1 MRISIF
7 GLGYVGAV
15 CAGCLSAR
23 GHEVVG
29 VDISSTKIDL
39 INSGKS
45 PIVEPGLEDLLAQ
58 GIRTGKLR
66 GTTDFAEAI
75 RATDLSMICVGTPS
89 KKNGDLELDFIEAV
103 CREIGYVLRD
113 KTSRHTIVVRSTVL
127 PGTVANVVIPILEDC
142 SGKKAGVD
150 FGVAV
155 NPEFLR
161 ESTAIKDYDLPPMTV
176 IGEFDKA
183 SGDVLQS
190 LYEELDAPIIRK
202 DIAVAEMIKYTCNV
216 WHATKVTFA
225 NEIGNIAKAVGVD
238 GREVMEVVCQDKA
251 LNLSQYYMR
260 PGFAFG
266 GSCLPKD
273 VRALTYRASTLDV
286 DAPLLNSLMRSNVS
300 QVQNAFDMVAAYD
313 TRKVALL
320 GLSFKAGTDDLRESP
335 LVELAEMLIGK
346 GFDLSIYDSNVEY
359 ARVHGANKDY
369 IESKIPH
376 VSSLLNSDFDQVV
389 NDSDIIILGN
399 RDERFRTLADK
410 TPEGKRVI
418 DLVGFMSKATSED
431 GRAEGICW

>member
-23 GHEVVG
+23 GHEVIG
-29 VDISSTKIDL
+29 VDVSKTKIDL
-39 INSGKS
+39 INQGKS
-45 PIVEPGLEDLLAQ
+45 PIVEPGLETLLQQ
-58 GIRTGKLR
+58 GIDTGRLR
-66 GTTDFAEAI
+66 GTTDFAAAI
-75 RATDLSMICVGTPS
+75 RDSELSMICVGTPS
-89 KKNGDLELDFIEAV
+89 KKNGDLGLEYIESV
-103 CREIGYVLRD
+103 CREIGYVLRE
-113 KTSRHTIVVRSTVL
+113 KATRHTIVVRSTVL
-127 PGTVANVVIPILEDC
+127 PGTVKNVVIPILEDC

-161 ESTAIKDYDLPPMTV
+161 ESTAIKDYDQPPMTV
-176 IGEFDKA
+176 IGELDKA

-202 DIAVAEMIKYTCNV
+202 DIEVAEMIKYTCNV
-216 WHATKVTFA
+216 WHAAKVTFA

-238 GREVMEVVCQDKA
+238 GREVMDVVCQDKS

-273 VRALTYRASTLDV
+273 VRALTYRASSLDIK
-286 DAPLLNSLMRSNVS
+286 APLLNSLMTSNDS
-300 QVQNAFDMVAAYD
+300 QVQNAFDIIESHD
-313 TRKVALL
+313 KRKVALL

-335 LVELAEMLIGK
+335 LVELAERLIGK
-346 GFDLSIYDSNVEY
+346 GYELNIYDSNVEY
-359 ARVHGANKDY
+359 ARVHGANKEY

-376 VSSLLNSDFDQVV
+376 VSSLLNADFDQVIKHADV
-389 NDSDIIILGN
+389 IVLGN
-399 RDERFRTLADK
+399 RDEKFRALAQQA
-410 TPEGKRVI
+410 PEGKQVI
-418 DLVGFMSKATSED
+418 DLVGFMSKATSPTT
-431 GRAEGICW
+431 RTEGICW

>member
-23 GHEVVG
+23 GHEVIG
-29 VDISSTKIDL
+29 VDISPSKIDL
-39 INSGKS
+39 INQGRS
-45 PIVEPGLEDLLAQ
+45 PIVEPGLEALLEA
-58 GIRTGKLR
+58 GVKA
-66 GTTDFAEAI
+66 GTLSGSTDVQAAVRSTE
-75 RATDLSMICVGTPS
+75 LSLLCVGTPS
-89 KKNGDLELDFIEAV
+89 KRNGDLALHFIESV
-103 CREIGYVLRD
+103 CSQVGTALRE
-113 KTSRHTIVVRSTVL
+113 KSAWHTVVVRSTVL
-127 PGTVANVVIPILEDC
+127 PGTVRTVVIPILEEC
-142 SGKKAGVD
+142 SGKRAGID

-161 ESTAIKDYDLPPMTV
+161 ESTAIEDYNYPPMTV
-176 IGEFDKA
+176 IGELDQR
-183 SGDVLQS
+183 SGDLLQG
-190 LYEELDAPIIRK
+190 LYQELDAPIVRK
-202 DIAVAEMIKYTCNV
+202 SIDVAELIKYTCNV

-238 GREVMEVVCQDKA
+238 GREVMDVICQDHK
-251 LNLSQYYMR
+251 LNLSKYYMR

-273 VRALTYRASTLDV
+273 VRALNYRAGQLDV
-286 DAPLLNSLMRSNVS
+286 EVPLIGSLMRSNS
-300 QVQNAFDMVAAYD
+300 AQVQHAFDIIASYD
-313 TRKVALL
+313 KRKVALL

-346 GFDLSIYDSNVEY
+346 GFELNIYDSNVEY

-376 VSSLLNSDFDQVV
+376 VSSLLDSDFERVV
-389 NDSDIIILGN
+389 ERSDVIVLGN
-399 RDERFRTLADK
+399 ADERFRALARQVPD
-410 TPEGKRVI
+410 GKQVV
-418 DLVGFMSKATSED
+418 DLVGFMAHPSRD
-431 GRAEGICW
+431 GSEGICW